1 MPKKKIAK
9 SMKKISKMLII
20 IRMQVQ
26 LTHNKNFMKMFSKTK
41 MISLLRKTSKRKDGK
56 LKELHGKVIIHEK
69 DIKDEDH
76 EIQKDKGFEAE
87 DNLHV
92 LDDER
97 ESSIVRSQR

>member
-1 MPKKKIAK
+1 
-9 SMKKISKMLII
+9 
-20 IRMQVQ
+20 
-26 LTHNKNFMKMFSKTK
+26 MKMFSKTK
-41 MISLLRKTSKRKDGK
+41 MISLLRKTSKRKDGE

-97 ESSIVRSQR
+97 ESSIVRSRRWNSRRQNRYASKFSKEKQLMMKTSKRYLSKTI